1 MAKNPD
7 HPKKPAK
14 APKSKAPNSKA
25 SRPDVQPIGPA
36 LAELLNPA
44 INRGDAGLGSGT
56 GLKLPPDNSWDRRA
70 GGEAAAHR
78 ARASTRGTSADVAKR
93 DASVGGS
100 TSRGAPPPNPPIKSG
115 AGSPPQ
121 AGEGSRRLANR
132 DDASFSPPP
141 VRRSPWAKADG
152 GEGSG
157 VGGGAANTSG
167 SEFAEGGAAGPS
179 SSEVAETPPTPDPS
193 PPLRG
198 GRGEESLDES
208 RPGFSESPQREFAP
222 ANYGTAAT
230 IPTLDPELAKQLGFT
245 TEEEDAAAMARP
257 PRNKM
262 EALGVAATADA
273 LDALIRDGRPEFK
286 GEDGQ
291 IKIWTPHRPPRPEK
305 SEGGQP
311 FVIKSEYEPKGDQ
324 PTAIRE
330 LVEGIGRL
338 DRTQVLLGVTGSGK
352 TYTMAKV
359 IEATQ
364 RPAIILAP
372 NKTLAAQLYGEFK
385 SFFPDNAVEYF
396 VSYYDYYQPEAYV
409 PRTDT
414 YIEKDSSI
422 NEQIDRMR
430 HSATRALLERD
441 DVIIVASVSCI
452 YGIGSV
458 ETYTAMTFALKKG
471 ERIDQRQLIA
481 DLVALQY
488 KRTQADFTRGTFRVR
503 GDVID
508 IFPAHY
514 EDRAWRVNL
523 FGDTV
528 ENIEEFDPLTGH
540 KQDELEFIK
549 IYANSHYVTPR
560 PTLVQA
566 IKSIKSELKMRLDQ
580 LNNQGRL
587 LEAQRLEQR
596 TTFDLEMMEA
606 TGSCAGI
613 ENYSRY
619 LTGRR
624 PGEPPPTL
632 FEYVPDNALV
642 FADESHVT
650 VPQIGGMF
658 KGDFRRKATL
668 AEYGFR
674 LPSCMDNR
682 PLRFEEWDMMR
693 PQSVAVSA
701 TPSAW
706 ELNESGGVFVE
717 QVIRPT
723 GLIDPP
729 VNIRPAR
736 TQVDDLVGE
745 VRATAQA
752 GYRSLVTVLTKR
764 MAEDLT
770 EYLHEQGIRVRYMH
784 SDIDTIERIEII
796 RDLRLGAFD
805 ALVGINLLREG
816 LDIPECALVA
826 ILDADKEGFLRS
838 ETSLIQTIGRA
849 ARNVDGKV
857 ILYADQI
864 TGSMQRAI
872 AETDRR
878 REKQVE
884 YNTANG
890 ITPESIKKS
899 IGDIMNSVYE
909 RDHVLVEI
917 GDGGMADDVI
927 SIGHN
932 FETVL
937 ADLETRMREAAADL
951 NFEEAARLRDEV
963 KRLRATE
970 LAVVDD
976 PTAKQRTVQGRAGA
990 YAGAKKYGESANL
1003 PASSLKKRGG
1013 GAMRAGAS
1021 SPSPR
1026 PSRGEGRSAGGASA
1040 ASKIHKPHLDEM
1052 HGPESLPYRPGRTRK
1067 PAPDEQGPSTGSK
1080 IFQPTDSRQSGP
1092 EFGPAPRSTGGAP
1105 GHRGGWK
1112 KR

>member
-7 HPKKPAK
+7 HPDASKTPGKTPK
-14 APKSKAPNSKA
+14 SEAPKSKTPKSKA
-25 SRPDVQPIGPA
+25 HRPEVQPIGPA

-44 INRGDAGLGSGT
+44 INRGESGLGSGT
-56 GLKLPPDNSWDRRA
+56 GLQPPPDNSWDRRA

-78 ARASTRGTSADVAKR
+78 ARKSTRGAGDDVAKR
-93 DASVGGS
+93 DTVTGRDASV
-100 TSRGAPPPNPPIKSG
+100 PPPSTR
-115 AGSPPQ
+115 A
-121 AGEGSRRLANR
+121 AR
-132 DDASFSPPP
+132 
-141 VRRSPWAKADG
+141 G

-157 VGGGAANTSG
+157 VGGGPTST
-167 SEFAEGGAAGPS
+167 EPVEA
-179 SSEVAETPPTPDPS
+179 PPTPDPS

-198 GRGEESLDES
+198 GRGAERAGSADS
-208 RPGFSESPQREFAP
+208 QNNTSISQPGFDEAPQ
-222 ANYGTAAT
+222 ANYGTSAT
-230 IPTLDPELAKQLGFT
+230 IPTLDPELARQLGMP
-245 TEEEDAAAMARP
+245 TEEDDDAALARP

-273 LDALIRDGRPEFK
+273 LEALIREGRPEFRK
-286 GEDGQ
+286 DDGSLQ
-291 IKIWTPHRPPRPEK
+291 VWTPHRPPRPEK
-305 SEGGQP
+305 SEGGVP
-311 FVIKSEYEPKGDQ
+311 FVIKSAYEPKGDQ
-324 PTAIRE
+324 PTAIAE
-330 LVEGIGRL
+330 LVEGIQRN

-580 LNNQGRL
+580 LHNQGRL

-658 KGDFRRKATL
+658 RGDFRRKATL

-701 TPSAW
+701 TPSGW

-857 ILYADQI
+857 ILYADQM
-864 TGSMQRAI
+864 TGSMERAI
-872 AETDRR
+872 AETNRR

-884 YNTANG
+884 YNTLHN

-899 IGDIMNSVYE
+899 IGDILNSVYE
-909 RDHVLVEI
+909 RDHVLVEV

-927 SIGHN
+927 AIGHN

-976 PTAKQRTVQGRAGA
+976 PTAKQRTVQGKAGA
-990 YAGAKKYGESANL
+990 YAGIKKYGEAANL
-1003 PASSLKKRGG
+1003 PAAAMKQGGSRAG
-1013 GAMRAGAS
+1013 GAMRGGASS
-1021 SPSPR
+1021 SPSPGGGG
-1026 PSRGEGRSAGGASA
+1026 STAAGGRGGVKSLRSDG
-1040 ASKIHKPHLDEM
+1040 ASKVHKPHLDEM
-1052 HGPESLPYRPGRTRK
+1052 HGPESLPYRPTRDLPKK
-1067 PAPDEQGPSTGSK
+1067 PALDDVKPGGSK

-1092 EFGPAPRSTGGAP
+1092 EFGPSPRSTGGAP

>member
-1 MAKNPD
+1 MVLGKRHALVPPYQDKRVNFIANFIRPGEGIALFWSRFASHIPLMAKNPD
-7 HPKKPAK
+7 SPKKSPK
-14 APKSKAPNSKA
+14 TPKSKAH
-25 SRPDVQPIGPA
+25 RPDVQPIGPA

-44 INRGDAGLGSGT
+44 INRGDAGMGSGT
-56 GLKLPPDNSWDRRA
+56 GLQPPPDNSKDRRS
-70 GGEAAAHR
+70 GGEAAIHR
-78 ARASTRGTSADVAKR
+78 ARASTPKDY
-93 DASVGGS
+93 
-100 TSRGAPPPNPPIKSG
+100 NE
-115 AGSPPQ
+115 
-121 AGEGSRRLANR
+121 GEPR
-132 DDASFSPPP
+132 
-141 VRRSPWAKADG
+141 
-152 GEGSG
+152 
-157 VGGGAANTSG
+157 
-167 SEFAEGGAAGPS
+167 
-179 SSEVAETPPTPDPS
+179 PTPLQPH
-193 PPLRG
+193 PQP
-198 GRGEESLDES
+198 GRGFEEA
-208 RPGFSESPQREFAP
+208 PQ
-222 ANYGTAAT
+222 ANYGTSAP
-230 IPTLDPELAKQLGFT
+230 IPTLDPELAKQLGYDV
-245 TEEEDAAAMARP
+245 EDDDAFRP
-257 PRNKM
+257 ARNKM
-262 EALGVAATADA
+262 ESLGVKATADA
-273 LDALIRDGRPEFK
+273 LENLIRDGRPEFRGDN
-286 GEDGQ
+286 GEV
-291 IKIWTPHRPPRPEK
+291 KVWAPHRPPRPEK
-305 SEGGQP
+305 SEGGVR
-311 FVIKSEYEPKGDQ
+311 FEIKSSYEPKGDQ
-324 PTAIRE
+324 PTAIKD
-330 LVEGIGRL
+330 LVEGIKRN

-352 TYTMAKV
+352 TYTMAQV

-430 HSATRALLERD
+430 HAATRALLERD

-458 ETYTAMTFALKKG
+458 ETYTAMTFAMKKG

-503 GDVID
+503 GDTID

-514 EDRAWRVNL
+514 EDRAWRVNM
-523 FGDTV
+523 FGDTI
-528 ENIEEFDPLTGH
+528 ETIEEFDPLTGH

-560 PTLVQA
+560 PTLIQA
-566 IKSIKSELKMRLDQ
+566 MKSIKSELKWRLDQ
-580 LNNQGRL
+580 LHDQGRL

-619 LTGRR
+619 LTGRK

-693 PQSVAVSA
+693 PQTVAVSA
-701 TPSAW
+701 TPGGW

-745 VRATAQA
+745 VRETARN
-752 GYRSLVTVLTKR
+752 GYRSLITVLTKR

-864 TGSMQRAI
+864 TGSMERAI

-884 YNTANG
+884 YNTLHG
-890 ITPESIKKS
+890 ITPESIKRD
-899 IGDIMNSVYE
+899 IGDILGSVYE

-917 GDGGMADDVI
+917 GDGGMADDAVA
-927 SIGHN
+927 IGHN
-932 FETVL
+932 FEAVL

-976 PTAKQRTVQGRAGA
+976 PTIKQRGVAAKAGA
-990 YAGAKKYGESANL
+990 YSGKKKYGEAANL
-1003 PASSLKKRGG
+1003 PAQLDKAAARNKS
-1013 GAMRAGAS
+1013 RA
-1021 SPSPR
+1021 R
-1026 PSRGEGRSAGGASA
+1026 
-1040 ASKIHKPHLDEM
+1040 KPTLDEM
-1052 HGPESLPYRPGRTRK
+1052 GPGME
-1067 PAPDEQGPSTGSK
+1067 SK
-1080 IFQPTDSRQSGP
+1080 IFQPTNSRQSGP
-1092 EFGPAPRSTGGAP
+1092 EFSGRSTGGAP
-1105 GHRGGWK
+1105 GKRGGWK

>member
-7 HPKKPAK
+7 QPKKPRK
-14 APKSKAPNSKA
+14 TPKSKAPNSKA

-56 GLKLPPDNSWDRRA
+56 GLQPPPDNSWDRRA

-78 ARASTRGTSADVAKR
+78 ARKSTRATGDDVAKR
-93 DASVGGS
+93 DASF
-100 TSRGAPPPNPPIKSG
+100 PPPPARPLARG
-115 AGSPPQ
+115 
-121 AGEGSRRLANR
+121 GEGARPGL
-132 DDASFSPPP
+132 DP
-141 VRRSPWAKADG
+141 
-152 GEGSG
+152 GSG
-157 VGGGAANTSG
+157 VGGGAASPTAR
-167 SEFAEGGAAGPS
+167 EYDEGGAASPS
-179 SSEVAETPPTPDPS
+179 ATESAEAPPTPDLESELRSPRT

-198 GRGEESLDES
+198 GRGEERGGL
-208 RPGFSESPQREFAP
+208 GESPQREFAP

-286 GEDGQ
+286 GADGQ

-305 SEGGQP
+305 SEGGQR

-324 PTAIRE
+324 PTAIAE
-330 LVEGIGRL
+330 LVEGIARN

-523 FGDTV
+523 FGDVV

-658 KGDFRRKATL
+658 RGDFRRKATL

-884 YNTANG
+884 YNTENG

-976 PTAKQRTVQGRAGA
+976 PTAKQRTVQGKAGA
-990 YAGAKKYGESANL
+990 YAGLKKYGESANL
-1003 PASSLKKRGG
+1003 PTASLKKRGG
-1013 GAMRAGAS
+1013 GAMRAAAS

-1026 PSRGEGRSAGGASA
+1026 SSRGEGRGEGRSTGGANTP

-1052 HGPESLPYRPGRTRK
+1052 HGPESLPFRPSGALPKK
-1067 PAPDEQGPSTGSK
+1067 PFGDNSR
-1080 IFQPTDSRQSGP
+1080 IIQPTDSRESGP
-1092 EFGPAPRSTGGAP
+1092 EFGPSPRSTGGAP